1 MKFILE
7 KSKTIE
13 INRIYYIPFIDFFG
27 SLSKSV
33 SFSDD
38 VKPKNIL
45 TLSIS
50 FGFIKKTFNVKLHIL

>member
-1 MKFILE
+1 MNITITTR
-7 KSKTIE
+7 KTIE